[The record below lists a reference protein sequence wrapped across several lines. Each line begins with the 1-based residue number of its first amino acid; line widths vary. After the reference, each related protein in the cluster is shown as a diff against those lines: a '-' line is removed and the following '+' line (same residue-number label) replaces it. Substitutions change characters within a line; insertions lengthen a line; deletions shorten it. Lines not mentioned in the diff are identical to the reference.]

1 MTDVV
6 DPLTSDVLSARLA
19 EAEAALHILM
29 TTGGVTELRHGQK
42 TMQYARADAPRLQA
56 YIRDLR
62 GQLGLPGARPR
73 ARRVSF

>member
-1 MTDVV
+1 VTNVF

-19 EAEAALHILM
+19 EAEAALHTLM
-29 TTGGVTELRHGQK
+29 TSGGVVELAHNGKAMR
-42 TMQYARADAPRLQA
+42 YARADADQLRG

-62 GQLGLPGARPR
+62 GQLGLPGARAR

>member
-1 MTDVV
+1 MTSPL
-6 DPLTSDVLSARLA
+6 DPLTPDVLSVRLA
-19 EAEAALHILM
+19 EAEAAMHTLM
-29 TTGGVTELRHGQK
+29 MTGGVVELAHGQK
-42 TMQYARADAPRLQA
+42 VMKYARADAPRLQA

>member
-1 MTDVV
+1 MTNAV
-6 DPLTSDVLSARLA
+6 DPLTPDVLGARLA
-19 EAEAALHILM
+19 EAEAALHTLM
-29 TTGGVTELRHGQK
+29 TTGGVTELAHGQK
-42 TMQYARADAPRLQA
+42 TMKYARADVPRLQA

>member
-1 MTDVV
+1 MTNAV
-6 DPLTSDVLSARLA
+6 DPLTPDVISARLA
-19 EAEAALHILM
+19 EAEAAMHTLM
-29 TTGGVTELRHGQK
+29 TTGGVMELAHGGK
-42 TMQYARADAPRLQA
+42 MMKYARADAPRLQA